1 MIEISKYLTNQLL
14 AERYLRTIYM
24 ITIKRDEKLAL
35 DHLAHFPME
44 YFDEYN
50 SKPYQT
56 FTFQVLELLYFA
68 ANDEELRNLPKVFL
82 MLPLFI
88 QCYRLKN

>member
-1 MIEISKYLTNQLL
+1 MKNWL
-14 AERYLRTIYM
+14 
-24 ITIKRDEKLAL
+24 L

-68 ANDEELRNLPKVFL
+68 ANDEELRNSAKGILDVASVYT
-82 MLPLFI
+82 ML
-88 QCYRLKN
+88 QTQN